1 MSETQSEAERNPR
14 GLVYIVRNDTHLADI
29 YKVGQT
35 YRSIEERLLE
45 LNRETSNPGTF
56 EVKATFPV
64 SDRHAAER
72 EAHQKLKE
80 KGLHLK
86 NEFFKGDWE
95 IILQIVEDAQSKY
108 EVKKIINPPVNSNEV
123 EVENE
128 PPHFNTSEM
137 WKDYPRIHEKR
148 EDKLSLKDQA
158 HHFIVKSILIC
169 TSAFVFLLWL
179 FS

>member
-1 MSETQSEAERNPR
+1 MSETQSEAERYPR

-72 EAHQKLKE
+72 EAHQKLTE

-86 NEFFKGDWE
+86 TSF
-95 IILQIVEDAQSKY
+95 SK
-108 EVKKIINPPVNSNEV
+108 VIG
-123 EVENE
+123 
-128 PPHFNTSEM
+128 
-137 WKDYPRIHEKR
+137 R
-148 EDKLSLKDQA
+148 
-158 HHFIVKSILIC
+158 
-169 TSAFVFLLWL
+169 
-179 FS
+179 